1 MLRSIYLVARRDYL
15 GYVTAWGFW
24 LGLLITPIL
33 FGLGIMLPSFAASQT
48 PVRYFTVIDTNG
60 AFERAIE
67 TEMERRAVNVAR
79 GMVETTGVLLGEQE
93 TAAALERFDAAIEA
107 GERPQAALEAAAP
120 QLASVQVPD
129 GDYALVPAPAR
140 NIDGLRPFLTGAQMV
155 DTPSGPKPLFGA
167 LIYSGDEIEY
177 WSESATF
184 SGITSIARRAANT
197 MARETVFSEENVDPG
212 ILDRIDERRPSI
224 SEKLLREDA
233 NQSAEMTIAD
243 RAPQFVAVGLTF
255 LLWTL
260 IFSVVNYLLMGTI
273 EERSNKIF
281 DTLLTSVKLP
291 HLLAGKLIAVLAVS
305 LTLMSVWSL
314 GGTAVTVA
322 GFSAMPGEVR
332 DIVSAGVSA
341 ALDPAMLIPA
351 LISFLLGYLM
361 YGSVFLAL
369 GSLCDTI
376 QEAQTLMTPLI
387 ILMMVPLF
395 MVTIAMTDL
404 ESPIIGA
411 MAWVPIFTPF
421 LLILRMPT
429 DPPLWEVAGQLG
441 LMTLATL
448 AILWVAAR
456 VYRAGAVHGAGV
468 NDAMGML
475 KRSVG
480 LGRA

>member
-24 LGLLITPIL
+24 LGLMITPIL
-33 FGLGIMLPSFAASQT
+33 FGLGITLPSFAASQT
-48 PVRYFTVIDTNG
+48 PVRYFAVVDGNG
-60 AFERAIE
+60 AFERAVEIE
-67 TEMERRAVNVAR
+67 MQRRATNTAR
-79 GMVETTGVLLGEQE
+79 GMIETTSILVGEGE
-93 TAAALERFDAAIEA
+93 TRAALERFDAAIEA
-107 GERPQAALEAAAP
+107 GDTPQAALGEASP
-120 QLASVQVPD
+120 QLAGVTIPD
-129 GDYALVPAPAR
+129 GNYALVPAPAR
-140 NIDGLRPFLTGAQMV
+140 DIDGLRPFLTGEQTV
-155 DTPSGPKPLFGA
+155 DTPHGPKPLFGA
-167 LIYSGDEIEY
+167 LIFTGEEVEY
-177 WSESATF
+177 WSEST
-184 SGITSIARRAANT
+184 SLSSITGIARRASNA
-197 MARETVFSEENVDPG
+197 MAREAVFSEENVDPG
-212 ILDRIDERRPSI
+212 ILERIEARRPSI
-224 SEKLLREDA
+224 TEKLLREDIT
-233 NQSAEMTIAD
+233 QSAEMTIAD

-322 GFSAMPGEVR
+322 GFSAMSGEVR
-332 DIVSAGVSA
+332 DVLGAGVAA
-341 ALDPAMLIPA
+341 ALDPAMLFPA

-395 MVTIAMTDL
+395 MVTIAMTDP

-421 LLILRMPT
+421 LLILRMPA
-429 DPPLWEVAGQLG
+429 DPPLWEVFGQLG
-441 LMTLATL
+441 LMTLTTL

-468 NDAMGML
+468 NDALGML
-475 KRSVG
+475 KRTVG
-480 LGRA
+480 LGRV

>member
-33 FGLGIMLPSFAASQT
+33 LGIGLMLPSFAASQA
-48 PVRYFTVIDTNG
+48 PVRYFSVIDTNG
-60 AFERAIE
+60 AFERAVE
-67 TEMERRAVNVAR
+67 SEMERRTANIAR
-79 GMVETTGVLLGEQE
+79 GMIETTGFLVGEAE
-93 TAAALERFDAAIEA
+93 TEAALERYDAAIDA
-107 GERPQAALEAAAP
+107 GETPKAALEVASP
-120 QLASVQVPD
+120 QLAGVDIPQ
-129 GDYALVPAPAR
+129 GDYQLVPAPAR
-140 NIDGLRPFLTGAQMV
+140 DIDGLRPYLSGQQTL
-155 DTPSGPKPLFGA
+155 DTADGPQKLFGA
-167 LIYSGDEIEY
+167 FIYTGEDIEY
-177 WSESATF
+177 WSESASF
-184 SGITSIARRAANT
+184 SGITGIASRAARA
-197 MARETVFSEENVDPG
+197 MARDSVFSEENVDPG

-224 SEKLLREDA
+224 TEKLLREDA
-233 NQSAEMTIAD
+233 SQSAEMTIAD
-243 RAPQFVAVGLTF
+243 RAPQFVAIGLTF

-314 GGTAVTVA
+314 GGTAVTTLGV
-322 GFSAMPGEVR
+322 SAMPGEVR
-332 DIVSAGVSA
+332 DVIGAGVAA

-351 LISFLLGYLM
+351 IISFLLGYLM

-404 ESPIIGA
+404 ESPVIGT

-429 DPPLWEVAGQLG
+429 DPPLWEVLGQLG
-441 LMTLATL
+441 LMTVSTL

-475 KRSVG
+475 KHSVG
-480 LGRA
+480 LGKA